1 VSGRQRRS
9 ASAPRSQHFLASA
22 RLAAEIVTA
31 AGVSKDDL
39 VLEFGAGY
47 GRLTEQLAARASRV
61 IAVELDTRLAARLA
75 NRFSGR
81 PNVTVVQADAL
92 TIPLPRRS
100 FRVVSN
106 PPFHLTSALL
116 HRLLD
121 DPEVPLL
128 RADLV
133 LGWGMA
139 IRLTGVFGG
148 TRGSERWQPR
158 YEFLL
163 IRQLPARVF
172 DPPPESDAALVS
184 IRRLA
189 ARSRSA
195 G

>member
-1 VSGRQRRS
+1 
-9 ASAPRSQHFLASA
+9 
-22 RLAAEIVTA
+22 
-31 AGVSKDDL
+31 
-39 VLEFGAGY
+39 
-47 GRLTEQLAARASRV
+47 V

-121 DPEVPLL
+121 DPVVPLL